1 MFRPLLRGRAIA
13 PARLPDCDCAARLAA
28 VEARLAL
35 VEGKAVAARP
45 PAKARAK
52 PPAQPQAQPQAKTAP
67 PRVQKADPDP
77 PRDARG
83 WPAGYEVEVRQF

>member
-35 VEGKAVAARP
+35 VEGRAAARPLAKAMAKSTARP
-45 PAKARAK
+45 PAKSSARASPPGTSK
-52 PPAQPQAQPQAKTAP
+52 P
-67 PRVQKADPDP
+67 DPDP

-83 WPAGYEVEVRQF
+83 WPEGYEVEVRQF

>member
-35 VEGKAVAARP
+35 VEGGAAARP
-45 PAKARAK
+45 PARAK
-52 PPAQPQAQPQAKTAP
+52 AKAPAKSTAKAAP
-67 PRVQKADPDP
+67 PRPSKPDPDP

-83 WPAGYEVEVRQF
+83 WPEGYEVEVRQF

>member
-35 VEGKAVAARP
+35 VEGRAAAGP
-45 PAKARAK
+45 PAKAKAK
-52 PPAQPQAQPQAKTAP
+52 PPARAAPAK
-67 PRVQKADPDP
+67 VQKSDPDP

-83 WPAGYEVEVRQF
+83 WPEGYEVEVRQF

>member
-45 PAKARAK
+45 PAKAK
-52 PPAQPQAQPQAKTAP
+52 AKTSARAAP
-67 PRVQKADPDP
+67 PKTSKPEPDP

-83 WPAGYEVEVRQF
+83 WPEGYEVEVRQF

>member
-1 MFRPLLRGRAIA
+1 MFRPLLRGRAVA

-35 VEGKAVAARP
+35 VEGRAAARP
-45 PAKARAK
+45 PAKAKSTAK
-52 PPAQPQAQPQAKTAP
+52 PAARAAP
-67 PRVQKADPDP
+67 PRTSKPDPDP

-83 WPAGYEVEVRQF
+83 WPQGYEVEVRQF